1 MEELFQRY
9 AQEQEQLE
17 WERADMEREAMREA
31 RADEERA
38 IRAAG
43 GTVETEQDPFDF
55 TRELPERPELDTE
68 DVPF

>member
-1 MEELFQRY
+1 MDWLTVEVIR
-9 AQEQEQLE
+9 EQEQME
-17 WERADMEREAMREA
+17 WERAEMEAEALREA

-43 GTVETEQDPFDF
+43 GTVEAEPNLFDPDVPFTPAFDN
-55 TRELPERPELDTE
+55 E